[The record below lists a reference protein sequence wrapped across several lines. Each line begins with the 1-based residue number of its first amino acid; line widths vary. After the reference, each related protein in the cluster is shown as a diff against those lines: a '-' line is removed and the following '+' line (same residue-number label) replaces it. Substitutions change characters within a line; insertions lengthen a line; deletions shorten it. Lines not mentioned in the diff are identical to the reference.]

1 MNIPLPFW
9 NNASP
14 KRKRIY
20 SIILMF
26 ILAVTA
32 TLLGT
37 LVQLS
42 PADAKSI
49 SDNVNKITADNP
61 TYASRVVAIFINN
74 LSLCLLMFIPLVG
87 SFLGLFVMF
96 STGVG
101 IRAILDTQSASGAAA
116 SAVPNIS
123 PTLALL
129 GLVGIGLTFLLEYV
143 SYSIGIAESVWLFR
157 RLTQR
162 RWLELKNTGIVIGI
176 VAALLITGALLET
189 WVIGA
194 IG

>member
-1 MNIPLPFW
+1 
-9 NNASP
+9 
-14 KRKRIY
+14 
-20 SIILMF
+20 MF

>member
-1 MNIPLPFW
+1 LNIPLPFW

-14 KRKRIY
+14 KRKKIY
-20 SIILMF
+20 SIIFMF
-26 ILAVTA
+26 ILAVSA

-42 PADAKSI
+42 PTDAKAL

-61 TYASRVVAIFINN
+61 TYTSRVIAIFINN
-74 LSLCLLMFIPLVG
+74 FALCMLMFIPLVG
-87 SFLGLFVMF
+87 SLIGLFVLF

-101 IRAILDTQSASGAAA
+101 IRAILDTQAASGAAA
-116 SAVPNIS
+116 STVPTLS
-123 PTLALL
+123 PTLAVL
-129 GLVGIGLTFLLEYV
+129 GLIGIGLTFLLEYV

-157 RLTQR
+157 RLTQK
-162 RWLELKNTGIVIGI
+162 RWWELKNTGILIGV
-176 VAALLITGALLET
+176 VAALLITGALVET

>member
-9 NNASP
+9 NTASP

-20 SIILMF
+20 SIIFMF

-42 PADAKSI
+42 PADAKAI
-49 SDNVNKITADNP
+49 SDSVNNITADNP
-61 TYASRVVAIFINN
+61 TFASLVGAIFINN
-74 LSLCLLMFIPLVG
+74 FFLCLLMFIPLVG

-116 SAVPNIS
+116 AVPNIS
-123 PTLALL
+123 PTIAIL
-129 GLVGIGLTFLLEYV
+129 GLIGVGLTFLLEYV

-157 RLTQR
+157 RLIQR
-162 RWLELKNTGIVIGI
+162 RWGELKNTGILIG
-176 VAALLITGALLET
+176 VVVALLIIGALVET
-189 WVIGA
+189 WVIGVLS
-194 IG
+194 